1 LITSAKYGFCAL
13 FSLYRLIFDRIRLSP
28 SRSWSAVRQ
37 SQCR

>member
-1 LITSAKYGFCAL
+1 MITSTKNGFCAL

-28 SRSWSAVRQ
+28 SSSSSTVRQ